1 MPLNISTFPVAPFP
15 TWERGRLARLL
26 GLRVGGATPCGCP
39 GGKGRHPSTGSGTTG
54 IYPYVLCSAVKL
66 EPDRSRTV
74 HLLYTS
80 EGLAYLRAIVGEI
93 LDGKRFARELR
104 GSLKRRIA
112 AARRRS
118 GCDDWTP
125 GLATILI
132 GTDPAS
138 QAYVER
144 KQRACREVGIAP
156 FDHRL
161 PADVATGEVAALIA
175 ALNARADVHGIL
187 LQLPVPAH
195 LDADALIARIAPDK
209 DVDGL
214 HPLNQGR
221 LLSGRPGLRPCT
233 PLGVLHLID
242 RSGVDLVGKRAVVV
256 GRSPLVGRP
265 TALLLLERHATVTV
279 CHSRTA
285 DLADHVA
292 RADVV
297 VTATGRAGSI
307 EGGWIKPGAV
317 VIDVGISRAADGSP
331 TGDVE
336 FAAARDRAA
345 AISPVPGGVG
355 PLTIAMLLANTL
367 QAAEAQADT
376 PAG

>member
-1 MPLNISTFPVAPFP
+1 MVREAHQPRSGHRKLKDRRLGDWGEGSPIATSNRI
-15 TWERGRLARLL
+15 ENGRLGRAR
-26 GLRVGGATPCGCP
+26 TEGCFTR
-39 GGKGRHPSTGSGTTG
+39 GKG
-54 IYPYVLCSAVKL
+54 V
-66 EPDRSRTV
+66 
-74 HLLYTS
+74 
-80 EGLAYLRAIVGEI
+80 AYLRPIVGEI

-112 AARRRS
+112 TLRERP
-118 GCDDWTP
+118 GCGDWRP
-125 GLATILI
+125 GLATLLI
-132 GTDPAS
+132 GTDPDS
-138 QAYVER
+138 QGYVET

-161 PADVATGEVAALIA
+161 PADVAAGEVVTLIA

-195 LDADALIARIAPDK
+195 LDADVLIARVSPDK
-209 DVDGL
+209 DADGL

-242 RSGVDLVGKRAVVV
+242 RSGVEVAGKRAVVV

-285 DLADHVA
+285 DLAAHVA
-292 RADVV
+292 RADVL
-297 VTATGRAGSI
+297 VTATGRAGAI

-317 VIDVGISRAADGSP
+317 VIDVGIARAADGTL

-336 FAAARDRAA
+336 FAAARERAA

-355 PLTIAMLLANTL
+355 PLTVAMLLANTL
-367 QAAEAQADT
+367 RAAETRAAES
-376 PAG
+376 AA